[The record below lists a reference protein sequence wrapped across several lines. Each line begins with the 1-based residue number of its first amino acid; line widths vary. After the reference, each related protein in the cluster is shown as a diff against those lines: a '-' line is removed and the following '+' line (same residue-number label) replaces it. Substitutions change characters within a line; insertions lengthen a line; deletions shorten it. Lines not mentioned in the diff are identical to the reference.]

1 MRRATDLPVDRPRRR
16 LSGRGVLIAIGALV
30 LFVLVFGR
38 AIARF
43 YVDFLW
49 HDALGR
55 NDVFWGAI
63 GAKATLFVGF
73 LVLFALL
80 AGINLLIADRTAP
93 ESFPAN
99 VHPYVE
105 RFHEIFGRR
114 LRLVRYAAAGFFAL
128 MLSAPAIAQWQ
139 EWLLFRNSQSF
150 DTADDQ
156 FQRDVGFYVFELPFL
171 TFVLDWM
178 FAAVIVVLLLT
189 IAAHVLNG
197 GVVFVSPVPV
207 IRNATKTHVAVLL
220 ALLAILKAGDYWL
233 DRFELTNARTG
244 IVQGATYSVVQAR
257 LPALMLLILV
267 AVLTALLYLSV
278 ARTGSFRA
286 PIIAS
291 GLWLV
296 ISIVGGLIYPA
307 IVQGLVVNPDQE
319 SREAPF
325 IERNVAATRLA
336 YGLSEVEE
344 RTVEFGDLTAEEVNA
359 DVEAFN
365 NVRLLSP
372 GPLLSRFIFD
382 RGDEAG
388 LTINDLDV
396 DRYALPLT
404 SERGREQ
411 VLVAA
416 LELDLAN
423 NPNQSWPSLH
433 LINTHGC
440 GLIAAPASA
449 VRPNLRPAYV
459 VPELERPE
467 LYFSPEVGGYAI
479 VNTDSVENACDGVD
493 DVGDEG
499 SGEYSGDQGVG
510 LSSFARQAS
519 FALAFLDYN
528 VVLTGATTD
537 ESQMLWVR
545 NVNDRLEK
553 LAPFL
558 SYDADPYPVQL
569 DGRVVWVVDAYTTTS
584 RYPYA
589 ESVGDVQVSSDSGLS
604 PSDNYVRN
612 SVKAVVDAYTGDV
625 TLYVVDD
632 VDPII
637 RAWQSAFPDLFTDFD
652 EMPDA
657 LREHLRYP
665 EDLFRVQTD
674 RYSKYRIAP
683 EDFFRREGAWSVAQA
698 PGDFPNER
706 TTTATG
712 VEAPTAASTTF
723 ASESN
728 VRRFTPYY
736 TYFDTSLP
744 DEERDEEFVIFR
756 PFVEFSTADQ
766 RTQLQAYMTASSDPD
781 NYGALTSYV
790 VQPGADGQLPDG
802 PIRVA
807 SSAETT
813 TEISFRISQDNQDQG
828 GTRVRF
834 GDLQLVPVGDGLIY
848 VRPYYVS
855 VETES
860 ALVGEATEFRRV
872 IVTYND
878 VSVLA
883 PTIGQALA
891 NPELFGAG
899 FDAEISDVV
908 GGEVRG
914 DPEDP
919 SAGDDDTSGED
930 SVVLDENAEEA
941 LLRLDRLLAE
951 ADQLRLDG
959 DLGGY
964 QDKIAEANEAAR
976 AAIDALGLE
985 PVDTGAGSDEE
996 ATAGSTPDS
1005 DDGSGEAAGDPDPAP
1020 ETETAPETD
1029 PENEEVTSGG

>member
-1 MRRATDLPVDRPRRR
+1 M
-16 LSGRGVLIAIGALV
+16 LIALGLLL

-55 NDVFWGAI
+55 NDVFWGVL
-63 GAKATLFVGF
+63 GAKATLFAGF
-73 LVLFALL
+73 FVIFTVLAVL
-80 AGINLLIADRTAP
+80 NLYVADRTAP
-93 ESFPAN
+93 ASFPAN

-114 LRLVRYAAAGFFAL
+114 LRLVRYGAAGLFAL
-128 MLSAPAIAQWQ
+128 MLAAPAIAQWQ
-139 EWLLFRNSQSF
+139 EWLLFRNAQSF
-150 DTADDQ
+150 ATSDDQ
-156 FQRDVGFYVFELPFL
+156 FGRDVGFYVFELPFL
-171 TFVLDWM
+171 TFFLDWL

-207 IRNATKTHVAVLL
+207 IRTATKTHVAMLLGLL
-220 ALLAILKAGDYWL
+220 ALLKAGDYWL
-233 DRFELTNARTG
+233 DRFDLTSARTG

-267 AVLTALLYLSV
+267 AVLTAVLYFSV

-291 GLWLV
+291 ALWLV
-296 ISIVGGLIYPA
+296 VSIVGGLIYPA
-307 IVQGLVVNPDQE
+307 VVQGLVVNPDQE
-319 SREAPF
+319 SREAPY
-325 IERNVAATRLA
+325 IERNVVATRLA
-336 YGLSEVEE
+336 YGLTDVEE
-344 RTVEFGDLTAEEVNA
+344 RTVDFEDLSAA
-359 DVEAFN
+359 DVNDDVAAFD

-372 GPLLSRFIFD
+372 GPMLSRFIFD

-396 DRYALPLT
+396 DRYELPLT
-404 SERGREQ
+404 DERGPEQ

-423 NPNQSWPSLH
+423 NPNRSWPSLH

-440 GLIAAPASA
+440 GLVAAPASA

-479 VNTDSVENACDGVD
+479 VGTDSVENSCDAATG
-493 DVGDEG
+493 GSDEPDA
-499 SGEYSGDQGVG
+499 STPEYDGELGVG
-510 LSSFARQAS
+510 LASFGRRAS

-528 VVLTGATTD
+528 VLLTGAITD
-537 ESQMLWVR
+537 RSQMLWVR
-545 NVNDRLEK
+545 NINDRLEK

-558 SYDADPYPVQL
+558 SYDADPYPVEL
-569 DGRVVWVVDAYTTTS
+569 DGRVVWVADGYTTTS
-584 RYPYA
+584 RYPYS

-612 SVKAVVDAYTGDV
+612 SVKAVVDAYTGEV

-632 VDPII
+632 VDPIV
-637 RAWQSAFPDLFTDFD
+637 RAWQSAFPDLFSPFD
-652 EMPDA
+652 EMPDE
-657 LREHLRYP
+657 LRDHLRYP

-674 RYSKYRIAP
+674 RYSKYRISP
-683 EDFFRREGAWSVAQA
+683 DDFFRREGAWSVAQA

-706 TTTATG
+706 TTTASG

-736 TYFDTSLP
+736 TFFDTSLP
-744 DEERDEEFVIFR
+744 GEERDEEFVIFR

-781 NYGALTSYV
+781 RYGELTSYV
-790 VQPGADGQLPDG
+790 VQPGSDGQLPDG
-802 PIRVA
+802 PLRVA

-834 GDLQLVPVGDGLIY
+834 GDLQLVPVADGLMYI
-848 VRPYYVS
+848 RPYYVE

-860 ALVGEATEFRRV
+860 SVVGQATEYRRV

-891 NPELFGAG
+891 DPELFGGG
-899 FDAEISDVV
+899 FDGELQDVI

-914 DPEDP
+914 EPEDP
-919 SAGDDDTSGED
+919 GAGEIVGDDEGGDD
-930 SVVLDENAEEA
+930 VQVLDQTAEDA
-941 LLRLDRLLAE
+941 LVRLDALLAE
-951 ADQLRLDG
+951 ADELRLAG

-964 QDKIAEANEAAR
+964 QEKIAEANEAAQT
-976 AAIDALGLE
+976 AIESLGIG
-985 PVDTGAGSDEE
+985 DTG
-996 ATAGSTPDS
+996 
-1005 DDGSGEAAGDPDPAP
+1005 
-1020 ETETAPETD
+1020 
-1029 PENEEVTSGG
+1029 TSGGDAGSSGDASTEPAADSSAGGPSQGDDEPTTSGTATTGATTPADDEIQSGG